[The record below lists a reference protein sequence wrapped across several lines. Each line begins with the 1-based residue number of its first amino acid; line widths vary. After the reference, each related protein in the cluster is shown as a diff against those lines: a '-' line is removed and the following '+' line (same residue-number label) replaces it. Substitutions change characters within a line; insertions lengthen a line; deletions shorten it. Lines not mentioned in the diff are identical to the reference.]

1 VNLAERAVT
10 RLSCFATVN
19 RSAVAFHKEA
29 TTMAKK
35 KAKKRG
41 KAKDLSVRK
50 GGGVKGGK
58 MRA

>member
-1 VNLAERAVT
+1 
-10 RLSCFATVN
+10 
-19 RSAVAFHKEA
+19 
-29 TTMAKK
+29 MAKK

-58 MRA
+58 LGKMTA

>member
-1 VNLAERAVT
+1 VVRD
-10 RLSCFATVN
+10 RN
-19 RSAVAFHKEA
+19 RSAVAFTKEA
-29 TTMAKK
+29 TMAKK

>member
-1 VNLAERAVT
+1 VFRESQSQGCRN
-10 RLSCFATVN
+10 
-19 RSAVAFHKEA
+19 HKEA
-29 TTMAKK
+29 AMKK
-35 KAKKRG
+35 KAKAKKRG